1 MAEPHNYRKVGYSMI
16 LVSASLTAIALI
28 GLAIGEDALFAD
40 KIQRAN
46 TAHFDECK
54 ETGFA
59 AEDCKTYDVFIT
71 FDRCIQEQDLESRAC
86 HQFRTYVESAI
97 FEECRDNR
105 DIESPQCQKYV
116 GKFKVDSGDV

>member
-28 GLAIGEDALFAD
+28 GLAIGEDVLFSD

-59 AEDCKTYDVFIT
+59 AENCKIYDTFIT
-71 FDRCIQEQDLESRAC
+71 FDRCIQEQDLESRTC

-116 GKFKVDSGDV
+116 GKFEVGSDDV